1 VLDDPGLHTFTGGA
15 PETETELQ
23 RRYAR
28 QAAGQSPDGRAGW
41 LNWVLRDRATGVP
54 VGTVQA
60 TIGAEGT
67 AALAWVVGT
76 EHQGQGLATEAAKA
90 VMAWLR
96 AQGIATFVAHI
107 HPDHAASA
115 AVARHLGLKP
125 GSARADGEVRWS

>member
-28 QAAGQSPDGRAGW
+28 QAAGESPDGRAGW
-41 LNWVLRDRATGVP
+41 LNWVLRDRATGAP

-60 TIGAEGT
+60 TIGGEGT

-76 EHQGQGLATEAAKA
+76 VHQGQGFATEAAKA

-96 AQGIATFVAHI
+96 DQGIATFVAHI

-125 GSARADGEVRWS
+125 GDARADGEVRWS